1 MSAET
6 TAVGAVAGNGA
17 GVIHDIGY
25 QAYDGP
31 RLGRAQIL
39 LALGVHSLKSA
50 FGIGRGAK
58 AKIVP
63 VFTFAVMC
71 APAVVNAI
79 QMAVG
84 GTHTRVVPYDTYR
97 PVALRALVLL
107 VFLAAQAPEVVS
119 RDLRSHVLP
128 LYFARPIRRA
138 DYPVAKLAAFFA
150 ACLVMIEVPLL
161 VLYFGT
167 ITQVGSGS
175 AVWSETK
182 ALIPGLLLGL
192 AWAGVAA
199 ALGLLFASFSGR
211 RAYATG
217 SVAIFF
223 FLTWSLALLLTHIG
237 ENAFG
242 PGRVGQ
248 PSALARLAGLI
259 SPFTAIDGMRQWLG
273 GTSPGPVP
281 HPGGYGALYGIAV
294 AAFLVVGVGGLLL
307 RYRKVGVA

>member
-6 TAVGAVAGNGA
+6 TAAAAAAGNGT

-25 QAYDGP
+25 QSYDGP
-31 RLGRAQIL
+31 RLGRPQIL
-39 LALGVHSLKSA
+39 LALGWHSLKSA

-79 QMAVG
+79 QLAVSG
-84 GTHTRVVPYDTYR
+84 SHTRVVPYDTYR
-97 PVALRALVLL
+97 PVALRAIVLL
-107 VFLAAQAPEVVS
+107 IFLAAQAPEVVS

-138 DYPVAKLAAFFA
+138 DYPLAKLAAFFA

-161 VLYFGT
+161 VLYVGT
-167 ITQVGSGS
+167 VTQVGTGS
-175 AVWSETK
+175 AVWSETR

-192 AWAGVAA
+192 AWAAVAA
-199 ALGLLFASFSGR
+199 SLGLLFASFSSR

-223 FLTWSLALLLTHIG
+223 FLTWTLALLLTNIG
-237 ENAFG
+237 EQAFG
-242 PGRVGQ
+242 PGLGQ

-259 SPFTAIDGMRQWLG
+259 SPFTALDGMRQWLG

-281 HPGGYGALYGIAV
+281 DPGGYGALYGIAV
-294 AAFLVVGVGGLLL
+294 LAFLVAGAGGLLL

>member
-6 TAVGAVAGNGA
+6 TAAGAAAGHGT

-25 QAYDGP
+25 QSYDGP
-31 RLGRAQIL
+31 RLGRPQIM
-39 LALGVHSLKSA
+39 LALGWHSLKSA

-79 QMAVG
+79 QLAVS

-97 PVALRALVLL
+97 PVALRVLVLL
-107 VFLAAQAPEVVS
+107 IFLAAQAPEVVS

-138 DYPVAKLAAFFA
+138 DYPLAKLAAFFA
-150 ACLVMIEVPLL
+150 ACLVLIEVPLL
-161 VLYFGT
+161 ILYVGT
-167 ITQVGSGS
+167 VTQVGTGS
-175 AVWSETK
+175 AVWSETR

-192 AWAGVAA
+192 AWAAVAA
-199 ALGLLFASFSGR
+199 ALGLLFASFSSR

-223 FLTWSLALLLTHIG
+223 FLTWTLALLLTSIG
-237 ENAFG
+237 EHAFG
-242 PGRVGQ
+242 PGPGQ
-248 PSALARLAGLI
+248 PPALARLAGLI
-259 SPFTAIDGMRQWLG
+259 SPFTALDGMRQWLG

-281 HPGGYGALYGIAV
+281 DPGSYGALYGIAV
-294 AAFLVVGVGGLLL
+294 LAFLVAGAGGLLL

>member
-1 MSAET
+1 MSAEI
-6 TAVGAVAGNGA
+6 TAAGAAANGA

-31 RLGRAQIL
+31 RLGRAQIM
-39 LALGVHSLKSA
+39 LALGWHSLKSA

-79 QMAVG
+79 QLAVT

-97 PVALRALVLL
+97 PVALRVLVLL
-107 VFLAAQAPEVVS
+107 IFLAAQAPEVVS

-138 DYPVAKLAAFFA
+138 DYPLAKLAAFVA
-150 ACLVMIEVPLL
+150 ACLVLIEVPLL
-161 VLYFGT
+161 VLYVGT
-167 ITQVGSGS
+167 VTQVRTGS
-175 AVWSETK
+175 AVWSETR
-182 ALIPGLLLGL
+182 ALIPGLLLGA
-192 AWAGVAA
+192 AWAAVAA
-199 ALGLLFASFSGR
+199 ALGLLFASFSSR

-223 FLTWSLALLLTHIG
+223 FLTWTLALLLTSIG
-237 ENAFG
+237 EHAFG
-242 PGRVGQ
+242 PGLQQ

-259 SPFTAIDGMRQWLG
+259 SPFTALDGMRQWLG

-281 HPGGYGALYGIAV
+281 DPGGYGALYGIAV
-294 AAFLVVGVGGLLL
+294 LAFLLAGAGGLLL